1 VNSDP
6 ENERMTKRWGAV
18 LRGDDF
24 DLQDWREMLKPPFDP
39 WVKVHGNDTVLRSAS
54 LDDLTSAS
62 EVRDRV
68 VAHVD
73 RLNGAM
79 FVMRQS
85 QPIKFS
91 GVVELAPDGK
101 VHRTLFVEG
110 GAYARARA
118 GAITVTITGPD
129 GKPQPEPPPKRSE
142 AQTWTAIADS
152 DDLLEDA
159 LIYFGRVSA
168 SDPGW
173 HPPTFWFDIY
183 KALECLMHRSGGETA
198 FIALDWA
205 PRDDVKL
212 LKQTANWARHARRKY
227 PEPSPATTEQDAKD
241 LMSRL
246 LRKAF
251 ETAATP

>member
-1 VNSDP
+1 
-6 ENERMTKRWGAV
+6 
-18 LRGDDF
+18 
-24 DLQDWREMLKPPFDP
+24 
-39 WVKVHGNDTVLRSAS
+39 
-54 LDDLTSAS
+54 
-62 EVRDRV
+62 
-68 VAHVD
+68 
-73 RLNGAM
+73 M

-85 QPIKFS
+85 QPLQFS

-110 GAYARARA
+110 GAYGRARA
-118 GAITVTITGPD
+118 GAITVTIGGPD
-129 GKPQPEPPPKRSE
+129 GKPKPEPPPKRSE
-142 AQTWTAIADS
+142 AQTWAAIADG

-168 SDPGW
+168 PDPAR

-183 KALECLMHRSGGETA
+183 KALECLMHRSGGEA
-198 FIALDWA
+198 DFIALNWA
-205 PRDDVKL
+205 PPNDVKL

-227 PEPSPATTEQDAKD
+227 PEPSPATTEQEAKD

-251 ETAATP
+251 ETAGAS

>member
-1 VNSDP
+1 MS
-6 ENERMTKRWGAV
+6 KQWGAV
-18 LRGDDF
+18 VRGHDY

-39 WVKVHGNDTVLRSAS
+39 WVEVHGNDTVLRSAS

-68 VAHVD
+68 VAHID
-73 RLNGAM
+73 RLNGVM

-85 QPIKFS
+85 QPLTFS
-91 GVVELAPDGK
+91 GVVEFAPDGK
-101 VHRTLFVEG
+101 LHRTLFAEF
-110 GAYARARA
+110 GAYGRSRM
-118 GAITVTITGPD
+118 GVIGVAIGPD
-129 GKPQPEPPPKRSE
+129 GKPKPEPPPKPSE
-142 AQTWTAIADS
+142 AQTWAAIADG

-168 SDPGW
+168 SDPGQ
-173 HPPTFWFDIY
+173 HPATFWFDIF
-183 KALECLMHRSGGETA
+183 KALECLMHRSGGETP

-205 PRDDVKL
+205 PRDDVRL
-212 LKQTANWARHARRKY
+212 LKQTANWARHARRKF
-227 PEPSPATTEQDAKD
+227 PEPSPATTEQEAMD

-251 ETAATP
+251 ETAGAP